1 MNSFLFFILAI
12 LSLLKILVLT
22 AGCAQIISPT
32 GGVRDSLPPTL
43 LAANPAIG
51 TTNFTGK
58 RIIINFDEYVEINE
72 LRENLLVSPTP
83 KNDPYV
89 DYKLKTVTIKMR
101 DTLDPNTTYSINL
114 GNAIRDINEGNIYKN
129 FTYVFST
136 GSIIDSLELSGKVQL
151 AETGKTDSTLLV
163 FLYNNR
169 NDSAVQTLKPRYIA
183 KLDSGGNFTFR
194 NLAPDIYNVFA
205 LKDGDGGKTYN
216 SKVET
221 FAFADSPVNIIAD
234 NGPLKLYAYAEE
246 KEKVRVPRS
255 TATAEKTL
263 KYTTNITSEKQDIL
277 EDLVIVFNKPLKN
290 FDPQKILLTDTLN
303 VIIKEAL
310 MSIDSTGKK
319 VMVKNK
325 WLPDSNYN
333 IIILK
338 DAVSDS
344 TGLELAESDT
354 IRFQTN
360 READYG
366 SIKINFLNF
375 DNSKNPVLQ
384 FVKSNEVVKAYPLTT
399 ANWSVPL
406 FEPGDYELRILFD
419 ENNNGFWNP
428 GSYEKKLQPE
438 KVYLIPQTLNVKA
451 NWENERDIEFPVY
464 KLL

>member
-1 MNSFLFFILAI
+1 M
-12 LSLLKILVLT
+12 V
-22 AGCAQIISPT
+22 
-32 GGVRDSLPPTL
+32 
-43 LAANPAIG
+43 
-51 TTNFTGK
+51 
-58 RIIINFDEYVEINE
+58 
-72 LRENLLVSPTP
+72 
-83 KNDPYV
+83 
-89 DYKLKTVTIKMR
+89 MR
-101 DTLDPNTTYSINL
+101 DTLEPNTTYAINL

-136 GSIIDSLELSGKVQL
+136 GSIIDSLEFSGKVQL

-163 FLYNNR
+163 LLYNNR
-169 NDSAVQTLKPRYIA
+169 DDSAVQTLKPRYIA
-183 KLDSGGNFTFR
+183 KLDSGGNFSFK
-194 NLAPDIYNVFA
+194 NLAPGVYNVFA

-221 FAFADSPVNIIAD
+221 FAFADSSINVSSAKSTI
-234 NGPLKLYAYAEE
+234 KLFAYAEE
-246 KEKVRVPRS
+246 KEKVRVPKA

-263 KYTTNITSEKQDIL
+263 KYTTDITSQKQDIL
-277 EDLVIVFNKPLKN
+277 EDLVIVFNKPLKK

-303 VIIKEAL
+303 TIIKEAS
-310 MSIDSTGKK
+310 MKIDSTAKK
-319 VMVKNK
+319 IIIKNK

-375 DNSKNPVLQ
+375 DNSKSPVLQ
-384 FVKSNEVVKAYPLTT
+384 FVKSNEVVKAYPLAT

-406 FEPGDYELRILFD
+406 FEPGDYELRVLFD
-419 ENNNGFWNP
+419 ENNNGFWTP

-438 KVYLIPQTLNVKA
+438 KVYVIPKTLNVKA
-451 NWENERDIEFPVY
+451 NWENERDIEFPAY
-464 KLL
+464 TLF

>member
-1 MNSFLFFILAI
+1 MYA
-12 LSLLKILVLT
+12 
-22 AGCAQIISPT
+22 
-32 GGVRDSLPPTL
+32 
-43 LAANPAIG
+43 
-51 TTNFTGK
+51 
-58 RIIINFDEYVEINE
+58 
-72 LRENLLVSPTP
+72 
-83 KNDPYV
+83 
-89 DYKLKTVTIKMR
+89 
-101 DTLDPNTTYSINL
+101 INL

-136 GSIIDSLELSGKVQL
+136 GSIIDSLELSGNVQL

-183 KLDSGGNFTFR
+183 KLDSGGNFNFK
-194 NLAPDIYNVFA
+194 NLAPGIYNLFA

-221 FAFADSPVNIIAD
+221 FAFADSPVNIIAY

-263 KYTTNITSEKQDIL
+263 KYTANITSEKQDIL

-310 MSIDSTGKK
+310 ISIDSTAKK
-319 VMVKNK
+319 VIVKNK

-375 DNSKNPVLQ
+375 DKNQNPVLQ
-384 FVKSNEVVKAYPLTT
+384 FVKTNEVVKSYPLTA

-419 ENNNGFWNP
+419 GNNNGFWNP
-428 GSYEKKLQPE
+428 GNYE
-438 KVYLIPQTLNVKA
+438 
-451 NWENERDIEFPVY
+451 
-464 KLL
+464 